1 MPERILTAMYD
12 SRAAAESAR
21 DQLEAIGIARDSISI
36 RGTDQGAT
44 TDSTTTTRDDDP
56 GLWGSIMD
64 ALFPDDDRYT
74 YEEGVRR
81 GSFLLSARVP
91 EGLEDRAH
99 DILDSTD
106 SVNVD
111 ERAESWRQGG
121 WAGYQA
127 GSAGSTTSAYGSG
140 TGNVP
145 GLAETST
152 ANYAAGSARPARTR
166 PAPHI
171 RRR

>member
-36 RGTDQGAT
+36 RGTDQAT
-44 TDSTTTTRDDDP
+44 ASTTARDDDP

-64 ALFPDDDRYT
+64 ALFPEDDRYT

-81 GSFLLSARVP
+81 GSFLLNARVP

-106 SVNVD
+106 AVYVD
-111 ERAESWRQGG
+111 DRAERWRQGR
-121 WAGYQA
+121 WAGYQ
-127 GSAGSTTSAYGSG
+127 SGSTGSPTSAHACG
-140 TGNVP
+140 
-145 GLAETST
+145 
-152 ANYAAGSARPARTR
+152 
-166 PAPHI
+166 PAPGP
-171 RRR
+171 RPSAPRSS

>member
-44 TDSTTTTRDDDP
+44 TASTTTRDEDP

-64 ALFPDDDRYT
+64 ALFPEDDRYT

-99 DILDSTD
+99 DVLDSTD
-106 SVNVD
+106 AVNVD

-127 GSAGSTTSAYGSG
+127 GSTGYQAGG
-140 TGNVP
+140 TG
-145 GLAETST
+145 SQ
-152 ANYAAGSARPARTR
+152 AGGTGSQAGGTG
-166 PAPHI
+166 
-171 RRR
+171 